1 MQQLLTL
8 EFWIS
13 ALESFRNTGLLAP
26 VLLAALESVL
36 PPLPL
41 IAIVTLNVGTYGPFL
56 GGFLSWAGT
65 CLGCTVMFLAYRFL
79 LRRPMER
86 LSGTH
91 ARIRSARAWVG
102 SIGTPVLFTILI
114 LPFTPSSFIN
124 FAFGVSEYP
133 VRKYLP
139 TLYLAKLIMISLL
152 ALFGESVVYAF
163 EKPVMIVCSVALV
176 VGMYLLSRK
185 VSRKA
190 GIPNSQQSE
199 EKL

>member
-13 ALESFRNTGLLAP
+13 ALESFRNTGFLAP

-65 CLGCTVMFLAYRFL
+65 CLGCTFMFLAYRFL
-79 LRRPMER
+79 LCKPMER
-86 LSGTH
+86 ISGTH
-91 ARIRSARAWVG
+91 TRIRNARAWVG
-102 SIGTPVLFTILI
+102 SIGVSVLFTILI
-114 LPFTPSSFIN
+114 LPFTPSSFVN
-124 FAFGVSEYP
+124 FAFGVSDYP

-139 TLYLAKLIMISLL
+139 TLYLAKLVMISLL

-163 EKPVMIVCSVALV
+163 EKPGMIMCSAALV
-176 VGMYLLSRK
+176 VGMYLLSRR
-185 VSRKA
+185 VSRRA
-190 GIPNSQQSE
+190 RIPDSQQSG